1 MSYFH
6 LNFILKGKLT
16 VCCLLMLLA
25 VPLNAQREAKQI
37 GDFKESISLNE
48 HLRGTKRTLQYRPD
62 GDEFVCVNGKNRYT
76 RALYGSHSPFRVET
90 SDRPVFAF
98 YNNGRGGNIS
108 FKVILRDGTELALDR
123 TGHCESRYSAGKR
136 TYYLTD
142 PSWGK
147 GELRISV
154 LALADMDGAIWR
166 FSPSNMP
173 KGAILR
179 WQHGGATGKR
189 LSRNGDMGVDPA
201 DCFELP
207 AEATDLVTGEL
218 PLQKEVYLVRGEVP
232 EGYNVRKLYQQ
243 AEAASLA
250 LASHL
255 KIETPDP
262 YLNTLGGALVAAA
275 DGIWDGQVW
284 LHGAIGWRM
293 PLSGWRAGYT
303 GDALGWHDRARTHF
317 DAYAASQVT
326 DVPNTIPH
334 PAQDS
339 TMNLARSEKRWGT
352 PQYSNGYICRNPERN
367 NQMHHY
373 DMNLCYMDELLWHF
387 NWTGD
392 TAYVRKMWPVITR
405 HLAWEKLNYDPD
417 NDGLYDAYACI
428 WASDALYY
436 NSGAVTHSSAY
447 NYRANKMAAFLA
459 SLIGEDPSPYQNEA
473 EQILKAMNKRLWMQ
487 GKGCWAEYQDFMG
500 HRRLHESPG
509 LWTIYHALDSDVA
522 DPFQAYQATRYVDT
536 EIPHIPVYADGLE
549 EGYATI
555 ATTNWLPYSWSIN
568 NVAFAE
574 VMHTA
579 LAYFQAGRPEE
590 AYRLMKSSF
599 LDGMYLGNSPGNLG
613 QVSFYDAARGECY
626 RDFGDPVGV
635 ASRLLVQGLY
645 GILPDVLNGKMVIRP
660 GFPAEWS
667 KASISLPDITYH
679 FVRENDTDIYRIEQ
693 RFKAPLALTL
703 QVNVG
708 RERIHSVKVNGKEV
722 DWSFAEAA
730 SGYPVVVIPA
740 SSAKKA
746 IVEIVWEGNC
756 LNPVLPEIQAEAL
769 AEIRIPS
776 ILGAV
781 FGEIYDPQGV
791 LIQPNVSDTSIRS
804 KVNDH
809 LGHHTFF
816 VRMKQGQMEWWQPVN
831 VQITKSEKSPVILP
845 FSQVNTSECRVM
857 NMDSLFNANV
867 TDIFRNEYLTPRSPY
882 TTLQLPVQGIGEW
895 CHPKLTADIDDAG
908 LRALVRDEMLTT
920 KLGVPF
926 RTLAQ
931 GSNIAFTSLWDNYPD
946 SLSIPLSGRASHAY
960 LMMAGSTNHMQC
972 RIANG
977 IVRVYYTDGTSDV
990 LELVNPDNWCP
1001 IEQDFY
1007 VDGQAFTVVSP
1018 RPYRIHFKTGLV
1030 SNDLGKDLGIKGVY
1044 GRSIEGG
1051 AGVLLDMPLNP
1062 SKELSHL
1069 TLETL
1074 SNDVVIGLMGVTLQ

>member
-1 MSYFH
+1 MLRYLS
-6 LNFILKGKLT
+6 FIL
-16 VCCLLMLLA
+16 LA
-25 VPLNAQREAKQI
+25 FFGLSSGCVKAQGAVKRI
-37 GDFKESISLNE
+37 GDFIESTSYND
-48 HLRGTKRTLQYRPD
+48 HKRGATRSLQYRPE
-62 GDEFVCVNGKNRYT
+62 GDDFVCVNGKNRYT
-76 RALYGSHSPFRVET
+76 RALYGSSSAFRLET
-90 SDRPVFAF
+90 SDRPVFATYDKRNSKNIRF
-98 YNNGRGGNIS
+98 RLSMPADYSVMLDSVAYCEARYTPGR
-108 FKVILRDGTELALDR
+108 
-123 TGHCESRYSAGKR
+123 R
-136 TYYLTD
+136 TYHLTD
-142 PSWGK
+142 PKWGK
-147 GELRISV
+147 GELRISA
-154 LALADMDGAIWR
+154 LALPEADGAIWKIEPSG
-166 FSPSNMP
+166 FSS
-173 KGAILR
+173 GAVLTAIISEIKAR
-179 WQHGGATGKR
+179 R
-189 LSRNGDMGVDPA
+189 LNRNGDMGADPEDSFEAPA
-201 DCFELP
+201 DPQQMQCHDIRLKNGTGYLLFEDFSLQLLDKKEGHRLYDA
-207 AEATDLVTGEL
+207 AEQARAT
-218 PLQKEVYLVRGEVP
+218 
-232 EGYNVRKLYQQ
+232 
-243 AEAASLA
+243 
-250 LASHL
+250 LASRIHV
-255 KIETPDP
+255 ETPDA
-262 YLNTLGGALVAAA
+262 YLNTLGGALAVAA
-275 DGIWDGQVW
+275 DGIWDGEVW
-284 LHGAIGWRM
+284 LHGAVGWRM
-293 PLSGWRAGYT
+293 PLSGWRAAYT

-326 DVPNTIPH
+326 EVPNTIPH

-339 TMNLARSEKRWGT
+339 VLNLARSEKRWGT
-352 PQYSNGYICRNPERN
+352 PQYSNGYICRNPGRN

-459 SLIGEDPSPYQNEA
+459 SLISEDPSPYQNEA

-487 GKGCWAEYQDFMG
+487 SKGCWAEYQDFMG

-626 RDFGDPVGV
+626 RDFGDPIGV

-660 GFPAEWS
+660 GFPAGWL

-740 SSAKKA
+740 SSAQKA
-746 IVEIVWEGNC
+746 IVEIVWKGNC

-781 FGEIYDPQGV
+781 FGKIYDPQGV

-831 VQITKSEKSPVILP
+831 VQITKSEKTSVILP

>member
-1 MSYFH
+1 MKTTY
-6 LNFILKGKLT
+6 LLL
-16 VCCLLMLLA
+16 CLLGIGSVSGA
-25 VPLNAQREAKQI
+25 GQTKQPQKI
-37 GDFKESISLNE
+37 GDFIESTSYNE
-48 HLRGTKRTLQYRPD
+48 HRRNATRSLQYTPD
-62 GDEFVCVNGKNRYT
+62 GDDFVCINGKNRFT
-76 RALYGSHSPFRVET
+76 RALYGSHTAFRLET
-90 SDRPVFAF
+90 SDRPVFAAYTKENPKHICF
-98 YNNGRGGNIS
+98 KLQTSGGT
-108 FKVILRDGTELALDR
+108 VALDS
-123 TGHCESRYSAGKR
+123 TEHCESRYTAGR
-136 TYYLTD
+136 RSYSLSD
-142 PSWGK
+142 PAFGGGSLSITTW
-147 GELRISV
+147 
-154 LALADMDGAIWR
+154 ALPDKEGAIWQFNAR
-166 FSPSNMP
+166 NFKEFHPVLLASISEIRNS
-173 KGAILR
+173 KLN
-179 WQHGGATGKR
+179 
-189 LSRNGDMGVDPA
+189 RNGDMGADPA
-201 DCFELP
+201 DSFE
-207 AEATDLVTGEL
+207 A
-218 PLQKEVYLVRGEVP
+218 PLQPQQLQSFPVQIDGTLYILLENQELRTLTTAEGE
-232 EGYNVRKLYQQ
+232 NLFKK
-243 AEAASLA
+243 AEAARSET
-250 LASHL
+250 ASRIR
-255 KIETPDP
+255 IETPDP
-262 YLNTLGGALVAAA
+262 YFNTLGGTLAMAA
-275 DGIWDGQVW
+275 DGIWDGEVW

-293 PLSGWRAGYT
+293 PLSGWRAAYT
-303 GDALGWHDRARTHF
+303 GDVLGWHDRARTHF
-317 DAYAASQVT
+317 NAYAASQVT
-326 DVPNTIPH
+326 EVPNTLPH

-339 TMNLARSEKRWGT
+339 ALHLARSVKKWGT
-352 PQYSNGYICRNPERN
+352 PQYSNGYICRNPHRN

-373 DMNLCYMDELLWHF
+373 DMNLCYIDELLWHF
-387 NWTGD
+387 KWTGD
-392 TAYVRKMWPVITR
+392 LDYVRQMWPVITR

-626 RDFGDPVGV
+626 RDFGDPIGV

-660 GFPAEWS
+660 GFPAGWS

-740 SSAKKA
+740 SSAKKS
-746 IVEIVWEGNC
+746 IVEIVWEGNI

-769 AEIRIPS
+769 VEIRIPS

-791 LIQPNVSDTSIRS
+791 LIQPNVSNTSIRS

-895 CHPKLTADIDDAG
+895 CHPKLTADIDDTG
-908 LRALVRDEMLTT
+908 LRALVRDEMLNT

-1051 AGVLLDMPLNP
+1051 AGILLDMPLNP